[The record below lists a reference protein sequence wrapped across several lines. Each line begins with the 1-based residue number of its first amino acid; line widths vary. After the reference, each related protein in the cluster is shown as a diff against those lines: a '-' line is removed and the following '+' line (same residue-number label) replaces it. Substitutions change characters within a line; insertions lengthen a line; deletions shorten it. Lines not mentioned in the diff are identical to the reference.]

1 MHDGHILYLAVAD
14 GRGHLMRAH
23 LLRTLLGS
31 RGIDVSLVTPS
42 REGQAFLAALG
53 SPSRLISAHFRLEL
67 GDRHVLDVR
76 RTRAR
81 LLRYLLPDRC
91 GRDLRLLE
99 TWARDADLVVNDSL
113 HPALLAAT
121 LERRMRVVHVTGENI
136 WNTTLAQ
143 LEADSNG
150 PLRRAMSAALRGAM
164 TRAFGRIFHTLGTE
178 CVSDRT
184 WWLRPLVATPSRSRE
199 QVREALGVGSRPLAA
214 VYLNPHYSAPEIAET
229 LERAL
234 AARGV
239 ALYGVSEAFGGR
251 QGWRARDARLA
262 EVVHAADLFISGAG
276 MAALEQSRAFG
287 VPLLSLL
294 GTQPE
299 QLSNVAEVSQ
309 GGDRP
314 PCVPVRVDAPGFV
327 RELERGL
334 DELRASPKRSDHK
347 DELPRIQESWVR
359 AFESLIHTARQES
372 HHDSAFRRT
381 GHRNGEPAGYGLGG
395 R

>member
-1 MHDGHILYLAVAD
+1 
-14 GRGHLMRAH
+14 MRAH

-42 REGQAFLAALG
+42 RDGQAFLAALG
-53 SPSRLISAHFRLEL
+53 SPSRLISNHFQLEL

-99 TWARDADLVVNDSL
+99 SWARDADLVVNDSL

-121 LERRMRVVHVTGENI
+121 LERRLRVVHVTGENI

-143 LEADSNG
+143 LEADTNG
-150 PLRRAMSAALRGAM
+150 PLRLAMGAALRGAM
-164 TRAFGRIFHTLGTE
+164 GRAFGRIFHTLGSE
-178 CVSDRT
+178 CLPPSGDRT
-184 WWLRPLVATPSRSRE
+184 WWLRPLVAVPSRSRE
-199 QVREALGVGSRPLAA
+199 EVREALGVGARPLAA
-214 VYLNPHYSAPEIAET
+214 VYLNPHYAAPEIAEA

-234 AARGV
+234 AARGI
-239 ALYGVSEAFGGR
+239 AMYGVSEAFGGR

-309 GGDRP
+309 GEGRP
-314 PCVPVRVDAPGFV
+314 PCVPVRVDAPGFAG
-327 RELERGL
+327 ELERAL
-334 DELRASPKRSDHK
+334 DELRGRARRTART
-347 DELPRIQESWVR
+347 DELPRIQESWAR
-359 AFESLIHTARQES
+359 AFEELIHAARQEPR
-372 HHDSAFRRT
+372 HDSAFRRL
-381 GHRNGEPAGYGLGG
+381 GHRNGEPAGLGLGLGG